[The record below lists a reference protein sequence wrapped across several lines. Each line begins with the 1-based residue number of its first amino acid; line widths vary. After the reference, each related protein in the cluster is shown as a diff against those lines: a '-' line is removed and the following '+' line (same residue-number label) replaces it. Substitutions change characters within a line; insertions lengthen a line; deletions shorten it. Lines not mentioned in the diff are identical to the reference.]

1 MVRLLSTLSAKL
13 ENWWLKPRSKKSNP
27 SENNNSA
34 PEPAAG
40 SEASTKTGESREAED
55 VPTVREYLSICPFA
69 PTSPAPFSSF
79 PQPQRQG
86 MTATPKS
93 EEARHNDS
101 FDDFYLQQIT
111 HEFADDLD
119 KIRQASDFKERSLPV
134 LVAALKQGASNYTEE
149 ERGSWV
155 RSGEVG

>member
-1 MVRLLSTLSAKL
+1 MFQRCVNIYLSA
-13 ENWWLKPRSKKSNP
+13 
-27 SENNNSA
+27 
-34 PEPAAG
+34 
-40 SEASTKTGESREAED
+40 
-55 VPTVREYLSICPFA
+55 FA

-93 EEARHNDS
+93 EEATHKDS
-101 FDDFYLQQIT
+101 FEDFYLQQIT

-149 ERGSWV
+149 ERRSWV